1 MKRWRDWLVDGLI
14 DGLWMYVN
22 YVLQVKLYKWRW
34 KSFRTSF
41 MLSAIT
47 KLKFETG
54 LVYLWTMVIRAG
66 LIIGLKIT

>member
-47 KLKFETG
+47 KLKFENRISLFMDDG
-54 LVYLWTMVIRAG
+54 HPCGAYNWP
-66 LIIGLKIT
+66 